1 MTKDL
6 LLKEISNRVEG
17 ATKQDIKVILEAF
30 EDVVVDT
37 LKSDINEKITFGK
50 LGSFKGKEVP
60 ERRRTIMVG
69 KRKGEE
75 YVTPKHSEITF
86 KMSRT
91 GKLI

>member
-37 LKSDINEKITFGK
+37 LKGDINEKITFGK

-60 ERRRTIMVG
+60 AKDGISAING
-69 KRKGEE
+69 KSWH
-75 YVTPKHSEITF
+75 TDKHNEIVF
-86 KMSRT
+86 KMSKT
-91 GKLI
+91 GKVL